1 MKINLLSIFL
11 VALSVNYSAQ
21 VGINTNPPHP
31 SAALDMSDSKRG
43 FLPPRV
49 VLSPTSENPFNP
61 ITNPADGLLV
71 YNKTAS
77 TSFPAKYYYKY
88 GTSWIP
94 FGNGNETYNNA
105 TALGISASTLGYAPR
120 ILSSAAEIPASL
132 NVSGVISTKSKCVA
146 YSGHTYCSF
155 NLNNGV
161 TWEQAFNIGKSYG
174 GYLPVITTNDEWN
187 FIKTNLL
194 DGTGN
199 SNHDSWIGFNY
210 VPYKGNAG
218 AYTWITAEKS
228 MVSWAT
234 SSSETNF
241 ATNQPAAYDSSG
253 NVVPTTP
260 GCIKIANSTTN
271 SNRQWYKDNCI
282 NTANFDFLIIEFHNN

>member
-94 FGNGNETYNNA
+94 FGNGNETYKNA
-105 TALGISASTLGYAPR
+105 TARGISASTLGYAPR
-120 ILSSAAEIPASL
+120 ILSSTAEIPASL

-228 MVSWAT
+228 MVNWST